1 MKKIVYLP
9 LDERPCNYSFVKFLM
24 EDNPEIQLVT
34 PRISSLGD
42 KKTPADYQRIAD
54 YLLRESVDADYL
66 ILAVDMLLYGGIVPS
81 RLHYLSTE
89 VLQERLN
96 LLKAVKEKNPH
107 LKIYAFS
114 LVMRCPS
121 YSTDDEEPDYY
132 GKVGLEIFLYGQN
145 EHKHA
150 LGLLTEAEYE
160 RTKELLCACLPYLDD
175 YLSRRKINLSL
186 LMDVLQMVGKEID
199 EMVILQD
206 DSNPYGFTALD
217 QQKVKE
223 CIQDIGIHV
232 DIYPGA
238 DEGGMT
244 LLARS
249 ICNMKGYAPKIIPVF
264 PLEASKNFIPLYED
278 REVYKSVYAQIQ
290 SAGGIV
296 TENESEADVFLYC
309 NAPTCVAHNIDRPYS
324 EKDDNRDLPNY
335 VKKMQRDILAG
346 RAVAVA
352 DVAYCNGADVKM
364 TRLMENAFSFLDLAG
379 YAGWNTSSNA
389 LGTVIAQS
397 VIHYFYGNT
406 AAHKRFTVERMYEDV
421 GYCGFVR
428 KYIWDNEIVS
438 MGYRYEDTKDMR
450 GAVSQRIEMLLNE
463 YMKENYPSIAKQYQ
477 IADCYMP
484 WRRMFEVGLVMKE
497 K

>member
-9 LDERPCNYSFVKFLM
+9 LDERPCNHSFVKFLM
-24 EDNPEIQLVT
+24 ENNPEVQLVV
-34 PRISSLGD
+34 PEISALGN
-42 KKTPADYQRIAD
+42 KKIPANYQRVAD
-54 YLLRESVDADYL
+54 YLLRECVDADYL

-81 RLHYLSTE
+81 RLHNLS
-89 VLQERLN
+89 VDNLQQRLN
-96 LLKAVKEKNPH
+96 VVKAVKEKNPC

-145 EHKHA
+145 EHKYA
-150 LGLLTEAEYE
+150 LGLLTKAEYE
-160 RTKELLCACLPYLDD
+160 RTKKLLCACLPYLDD
-175 YLSRRKINLSL
+175 YLQRREINLSL
-186 LMDVLQMVGKEID
+186 LIDVLQMVGKEID
-199 EMVILQD
+199 EVVILQD

-217 QQKVKE
+217 QQKVRKF
-223 CIQDIGIHV
+223 IQDRGIYV

-249 ICNMKGYAPKIIPVF
+249 ICDMKGYAPKIIPVF
-264 PLEASKNFIPLYED
+264 PLEASKHFIPLYED
-278 REVYKSVYAQIQ
+278 REVYKSVNAQIQ

-296 TENESEADVFLYC
+296 AESESKADIFLYC
-309 NAPTCVAHNIDRPYS
+309 NAPTCAAHNIDRPYS
-324 EKDDNRDLPNY
+324 EQEDYRDLPKY
-335 VKKMQRDILAG
+335 VAKMHGDILAG

-352 DVAYCNGADVKM
+352 DIAYCNGADVKM
-364 TRLMENAFSFLDLAG
+364 TRLMENTLDFFALAG

-397 VIHYFYGNT
+397 IIHYFYGNT
-406 AAHKRFTVERMYEDV
+406 AAHKRFTAERMYEDI
-421 GYCGFVR
+421 GYCSFVR
-428 KYIWDNEIVS
+428 KYVWDNEVVS

-463 YMKENYPSIAKQYQ
+463 YMKKNYPSVAKRYQ

-484 WRRMFEVGLVMKE
+484 WRRMFEVGLVVKE

>member
-9 LDERPCNYSFVKFLM
+9 LDERPCNYTFVKFLM

-34 PRISSLGD
+34 PSLAELGD
-42 KKTPADYQRIAD
+42 KKKPADYQRVAD
-54 YLLRESVDADYL
+54 YLLRECVDADYL

-81 RLHYLSTE
+81 RLHYFSAE
-89 VLQERLN
+89 DLQNRLN
-96 LLKAVKEKNPH
+96 ILKVLKEKNPC

-145 EHKHA
+145 EHKYA
-150 LGLLTEAEYE
+150 LGLLTKAEYE

-175 YLSRRKINLSL
+175 YLQRREINLSL
-186 LMDVLQMVGKEID
+186 LLDVLQMVGKEID

-217 QQKVKE
+217 QQKVRKF
-223 CIQDIGIHV
+223 IQDKGIHV

-249 ICNMKGYAPKIIPVF
+249 ICDMKGYAPQIIPVF

-278 REVYKSVYAQIQ
+278 REVYKSINAQIQ
-290 SAGGIV
+290 SAGSIV
-296 TENESEADVFLYC
+296 AVNESDADIFLYC
-309 NAPTCVAHNIDRPYS
+309 NAPTCAAHNIDRPYS
-324 EKDDNRDLPNY
+324 EEDDDRDLPKY
-335 VKKMQRDILAG
+335 VAKMHADILAD

-352 DVAYCNGADVKM
+352 DIAYCNGADVKM
-364 TRLMENAFSFLDLAG
+364 TRLMESTFNFLDLAG

-397 VIHYFYGNT
+397 VIYYFYGNT
-406 AAHKRFTVERMYEDV
+406 AAHKRFIAERMYEDI
-421 GYCGFVR
+421 GYCAFVR
-428 KYIWDNEIVS
+428 KYVWDNEVVS

-463 YMKENYPSIAKQYQ
+463 YMAENYPSIANRYQ

-484 WRRMFEVGLVMKE
+484 WRRMFEVGLVVKE